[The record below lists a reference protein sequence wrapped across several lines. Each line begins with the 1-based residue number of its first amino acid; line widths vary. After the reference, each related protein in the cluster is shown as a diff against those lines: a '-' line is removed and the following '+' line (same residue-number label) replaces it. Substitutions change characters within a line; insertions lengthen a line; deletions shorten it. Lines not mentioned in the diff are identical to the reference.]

1 MKKFLFL
8 WLMVAGAIFGG
19 NNRLTAQDL
28 EGIIKLSDLQSE
40 PYSKWYFDN
49 FYAAHPN
56 DAVLSKIKGLLQDK
70 KITVVMGTWCSDSKM
85 WVPYFYRMLEL
96 MNYDPEKVTLI
107 AVNKDKKAEG
117 VDLSKYKIERIP
129 TFIIY
134 DKDGKE
140 LGRIVES
147 PRYSIEKDLLEI
159 LEK

>member
-8 WLMVAGAIFGG
+8 LLVAASFVFG
-19 NNRLTAQDL
+19 NSQATAQDL

-49 FYAAHPN
+49 FHAAHPD

-70 KITVVMGTWCSDSKM
+70 KIVIVMGTWCGDSKM

-96 MNYDPEKVTLI
+96 MDYDPGKVTLI
-107 AVNKDKKAEG
+107 AINRDKKAEG
-117 VDLSKYKIERIP
+117 VNLEKYKIERIP

-134 DKDGKE
+134 DKNGKE

-147 PRYSIEKDLLEI
+147 PRYSLEKDLLEI